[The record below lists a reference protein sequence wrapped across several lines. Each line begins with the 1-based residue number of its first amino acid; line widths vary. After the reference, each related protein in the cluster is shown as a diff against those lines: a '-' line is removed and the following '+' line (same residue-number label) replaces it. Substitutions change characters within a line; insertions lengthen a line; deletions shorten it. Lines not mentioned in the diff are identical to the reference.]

1 MRILIVEDDS
11 ALARGLLSAFKGD
24 GLAVD
29 HLTLG
34 GDAIAMASSEAYGA
48 IVLDLGLPDMDG
60 LAVLRKIRQQG
71 IKTPIII
78 LTARD
83 APGER
88 VEGLDLGADDYL
100 TKPFDPSELKARVR
114 ALVRRGQGMPD
125 PVILAGPLSLD
136 LLSRT
141 AFLNDVPLSLR
152 RRELA
157 VLETL
162 MLRVG
167 KVVSRERIAAEVF
180 GLDDEVAPNA
190 LEVQIARL
198 RQKMG
203 PCGHQ
208 IRTIR
213 GLGYML
219 DAAECG
225 ER

>member
-1 MRILIVEDDS
+1 MRILIVEDDL
-11 ALARGLLSAFKGD
+11 ALARGLVSAFKGN
-24 GLAVD
+24 GLCVD

-34 GDAIAMASSEAYGA
+34 CDAIALASSEPYGA

-60 LAVLRKIRQQG
+60 LEVLRRIRQHG
-71 IKTPIII
+71 IKTPILI

-88 VEGLDLGADDYL
+88 VAGLDSGADDYL

-125 PVILAGPLSLD
+125 PIILAGSLA
-136 LLSRT
+136 LNLASRT
-141 AFLNDVPLSLR
+141 VTVDDIPLRLR
-152 RRELA
+152 PRELA

-162 MLRVG
+162 MLRAG

-180 GLDDEVAPNA
+180 GLDDDVAPNA

-198 RQKMG
+198 RRKIE
-203 PCGHQ
+203 PCGHH

-219 DAAECG
+219 DATREG
-225 ER
+225 D

>member
-1 MRILIVEDDS
+1 MRILIVEDDL
-11 ALARGLLSAFKGD
+11 ALARGLVSAFKGD

-34 GDAIAMASSEAYGA
+34 CDAITMASSEPYCA

-60 LAVLRKIRQQG
+60 LEVLRRLRQQG
-71 IKTPIII
+71 VKTPILI

-88 VEGLDLGADDYL
+88 VAGLDSGADDYL
-100 TKPFDPSELKARVR
+100 AKPFDPSELKARVR

-125 PVILAGPLSLD
+125 PIILAGSLA
-136 LLSRT
+136 LNLASRT
-141 AFLNDVPLSLR
+141 VFVDDVPLSLR
-152 RRELA
+152 PRELA

-162 MLRVG
+162 MLRAG

-180 GLDDEVAPNA
+180 GLEDEVAPNA

-198 RQKMG
+198 RRKIE

-219 DAAECG
+219 DATTG
-225 ER
+225 NER